1 MPIPQQVTREQL
13 KGSYSVR
20 NRILANKKVL

>member
-1 MPIPQQVTREQL
+1 MHIPQQVTREQL

-20 NRILANKKVL
+20 NKKLANKKVL